1 MNYQQFLRKLRAYA
15 RENDL
20 KFEAVKNRGKGGH
33 QMIHLGD
40 RKTTIP
46 APNKEVK
53 RGTLNAI
60 LRQLGVDDDFGI

>member
-1 MNYQQFLRKLRAYA
+1 MNYQQFLRKLRVYA
-15 RENDL
+15 HEKGL

-53 RGTLNAI
+53 RGTLHAI
-60 LRQLGVDDDFGI
+60 LRQLGVGDDFEI